1 MNTSK
6 AAEEEG
12 FQAEFSSM
20 VSIRWMDTLQNYLT
34 MLFVL
39 VSQTWLHHAI
49 HLIHKL
55 GHKLGPGVDLNN
67 KVGHAF
73 SKI

>member
-20 VSIRWMDTLQNYLT
+20 VSIRWMDTLQTCLT

-55 GHKLGPGVDLNN
+55 GPGADLNN

-73 SKI
+73 SKL